1 MLGQQVTPQTSF
13 KVSGI
18 EGDRVELVTEYRLTK
33 GRHYA
38 LTVMYIGGP
47 KLNDEGHSK
56 CSVFDLTFSIVHQ
69 SQLVEEVKCAA
80 SNDVASLSAALPK
93 KITDRDLDSHGE
105 YTFEKVLKLAY
116 PHDFQHVE
124 KIAATKGARGSARDI
139 ARENIEIQLEKN
151 FDISASIEHEYDQA
165 LFTLELAE

>member
-1 MLGQQVTPQTSF
+1 
-13 KVSGI
+13 
-18 EGDRVELVTEYRLTK
+18 VTEYRLTK

-56 CSVFDLTFSIVHQ
+56 CSVFDLTFSIVHE

-80 SNDVASLSAALPK
+80 GDDIPALSAALPK

-105 YTFEKVLKLAY
+105 YSFDKVLKLAY

-124 KIAATKGARGSARDI
+124 KTPATQRDRGSARDI
-139 ARENIEIQLEKN
+139 LRENIEIQLAKN

-165 LFTLELAE
+165 MFTLELAE

>member
-1 MLGQQVTPQTSF
+1 M
-13 KVSGI
+13 
-18 EGDRVELVTEYRLTK
+18 TEYRLTK

-56 CSVFDLTFSIVHQ
+56 CSVFDLTFSIVHE
-69 SQLVEEVKCAA
+69 SQLVEEVKC
-80 SNDVASLSAALPK
+80 VAGDDIPALSAALPK

-105 YTFEKVLKLAY
+105 YSFDKVLKLAY

-124 KIAATKGARGSARDI
+124 KTPATQRGRGSARDI
-139 ARENIEIQLEKN
+139 LRENIEIQLAKN

-165 LFTLELAE
+165 MFTLELAE

>member
-1 MLGQQVTPQTSF
+1 
-13 KVSGI
+13 
-18 EGDRVELVTEYRLTK
+18 
-33 GRHYA
+33 
-38 LTVMYIGGP
+38 MYIGGP

-56 CSVFDLTFSIVHQ
+56 CSVFDLTFSIVHE

-80 SNDVASLSAALPK
+80 GDDIPALSAALPK

-105 YTFEKVLKLAY
+105 YSFEKVLKLAY

-124 KIAATKGARGSARDI
+124 KTPATQRGRGSARDI
-139 ARENIEIQLEKN
+139 LRENVEIQLAKN

-165 LFTLELAE
+165 MFTLELAE

>member
-1 MLGQQVTPQTSF
+1 
-13 KVSGI
+13 
-18 EGDRVELVTEYRLTK
+18 
-33 GRHYA
+33 
-38 LTVMYIGGP
+38 MYIGGP

-56 CSVFDLTFSIVHQ
+56 CSVFDLTFSIVHE

-80 SNDVASLSAALPK
+80 GNDIPALSAALPK

-105 YTFEKVLKLAY
+105 YSFEKVLKLAY

-124 KIAATKGARGSARDI
+124 KTPATQRGRGSARDI
-139 ARENIEIQLEKN
+139 LRENVEIQLAKN

-165 LFTLELAE
+165 MFTLELAE

>member
-1 MLGQQVTPQTSF
+1 M
-13 KVSGI
+13 
-18 EGDRVELVTEYRLTK
+18 TEYRLTK

-56 CSVFDLTFSIVHQ
+56 CSVFDLTFSIVHE

-80 SNDVASLSAALPK
+80 GDDIPALSAALPK

-105 YTFEKVLKLAY
+105 YSFDKVLKLAY

-124 KIAATKGARGSARDI
+124 KTPATQRGRGSARDI
-139 ARENIEIQLEKN
+139 LRENIEIQLAKN

-165 LFTLELAE
+165 MFTLELAE

>member
-1 MLGQQVTPQTSF
+1 M
-13 KVSGI
+13 
-18 EGDRVELVTEYRLTK
+18 TEYKLTK

-56 CSVFDLTFSIVHQ
+56 CSVFDLTFSIVHE

-80 SNDVASLSAALPK
+80 GNDIPALSAALPK

-105 YTFEKVLKLAY
+105 YSFEKVLKLAY

-124 KIAATKGARGSARDI
+124 KTPATQRGRGSARDI
-139 ARENIEIQLEKN
+139 LRENVEIQLAKN

-165 LFTLELAE
+165 MFTVELAE

>member
-1 MLGQQVTPQTSF
+1 M
-13 KVSGI
+13 
-18 EGDRVELVTEYRLTK
+18 TEYRLTK

-56 CSVFDLTFSIVHQ
+56 CSVFDLTFSIVHE

-80 SNDVASLSAALPK
+80 GDDIPTLSAALPK

-105 YTFEKVLKLAY
+105 YSFEQVLKLAY

-124 KIAATKGARGSARDI
+124 KTPATQRDRGSARDI
-139 ARENIEIQLEKN
+139 LRENVEIQLAKN

-165 LFTLELAE
+165 MFTVELAE

>member
-1 MLGQQVTPQTSF
+1 M
-13 KVSGI
+13 
-18 EGDRVELVTEYRLTK
+18 EYRLTK

-56 CSVFDLTFSIVHQ
+56 CSVFDLTFSIVHE

-80 SNDVASLSAALPK
+80 GDDIPALSAALPK

-105 YTFEKVLKLAY
+105 YSFDKVLKLAY

-124 KIAATKGARGSARDI
+124 KTPATQRGRGSARDI
-139 ARENIEIQLEKN
+139 LRENIEIQLAKN

-165 LFTLELAE
+165 MFTLELAE

>member
-1 MLGQQVTPQTSF
+1 M
-13 KVSGI
+13 
-18 EGDRVELVTEYRLTK
+18 TEYRLTK

-56 CSVFDLTFSIVHQ
+56 CSVFDLTFSIVHE
-69 SQLVEEVKCAA
+69 SQLVEEVKC
-80 SNDVASLSAALPK
+80 VAGDDIPALSAALPK

-105 YTFEKVLKLAY
+105 YSFEKVLKLAY

-124 KIAATKGARGSARDI
+124 KTPATQRDRGSARDI
-139 ARENIEIQLEKN
+139 LRENIEIQLAKN

-165 LFTLELAE
+165 MFTLELAE

>member
-1 MLGQQVTPQTSF
+1 
-13 KVSGI
+13 
-18 EGDRVELVTEYRLTK
+18 VTEYRLTK

-56 CSVFDLTFSIVHQ
+56 CSVFDLTFSIVHE
-69 SQLVEEVKCAA
+69 SQLVEEVKC
-80 SNDVASLSAALPK
+80 VAGDDIPALSAALPK

-105 YTFEKVLKLAY
+105 YSFDKVLKLAY

-124 KIAATKGARGSARDI
+124 KTPATQRGRGSARDI
-139 ARENIEIQLEKN
+139 LRENIEIQLAKN

-165 LFTLELAE
+165 MFTLELAE

>member
-1 MLGQQVTPQTSF
+1 
-13 KVSGI
+13 
-18 EGDRVELVTEYRLTK
+18 VTEYRLTK

-56 CSVFDLTFSIVHQ
+56 CSVFDLTFSIVHE

-80 SNDVASLSAALPK
+80 GDDIPALSAALPK

-105 YTFEKVLKLAY
+105 YSFDKVLKLAY

-124 KIAATKGARGSARDI
+124 KTPATQRGRGSARDI
-139 ARENIEIQLEKN
+139 LRENIEIQLAKN

-165 LFTLELAE
+165 MFTLELAE

>member
-1 MLGQQVTPQTSF
+1 
-13 KVSGI
+13 
-18 EGDRVELVTEYRLTK
+18 VTEYRLTK

-56 CSVFDLTFSIVHQ
+56 CSVFDLTFSIVHE
-69 SQLVEEVKCAA
+69 SQLVEEVKC
-80 SNDVASLSAALPK
+80 VAGDDIPALSAALPK

-105 YTFEKVLKLAY
+105 YSFEKVLKLAY

-124 KIAATKGARGSARDI
+124 KTPATQRDRGSARDI
-139 ARENIEIQLEKN
+139 LRENIEIQLAKN

-165 LFTLELAE
+165 MFTLELAE

>member
-1 MLGQQVTPQTSF
+1 
-13 KVSGI
+13 
-18 EGDRVELVTEYRLTK
+18 VTEYRLTK

-56 CSVFDLTFSIVHQ
+56 CSVFDLTFSIVHE
-69 SQLVEEVKCAA
+69 SQLVEEVKC
-80 SNDVASLSAALPK
+80 VAGDDIPALSAALPK

-105 YTFEKVLKLAY
+105 YSFEKVLKLAY

-124 KIAATKGARGSARDI
+124 KTPATQRNRGSARDI
-139 ARENIEIQLEKN
+139 LRENIEIQLAKN

-165 LFTLELAE
+165 MFTLELAE

>member
-1 MLGQQVTPQTSF
+1 M
-13 KVSGI
+13 
-18 EGDRVELVTEYRLTK
+18 TEYKLTK

-56 CSVFDLTFSIVHQ
+56 CSVFDLTFSIVHE

-80 SNDVASLSAALPK
+80 GNDIPALSAALPK

-105 YTFEKVLKLAY
+105 YSFEKVLKLAY

-124 KIAATKGARGSARDI
+124 KTPATQRGRGSARDI
-139 ARENIEIQLEKN
+139 LRENVEIQLAKN

-165 LFTLELAE
+165 MFTLELAE

>member
-1 MLGQQVTPQTSF
+1 
-13 KVSGI
+13 
-18 EGDRVELVTEYRLTK
+18 
-33 GRHYA
+33 
-38 LTVMYIGGP
+38 MYIGGP

-56 CSVFDLTFSIVHQ
+56 CSVFDLTFSIVHE

-80 SNDVASLSAALPK
+80 GDDIPALSAALPK

-105 YTFEKVLKLAY
+105 YSFDKVLKLAY

-124 KIAATKGARGSARDI
+124 KTPATQRGRGSARDI
-139 ARENIEIQLEKN
+139 LRENIEIQLAKN

-165 LFTLELAE
+165 MFTLELAE

>member
-1 MLGQQVTPQTSF
+1 
-13 KVSGI
+13 
-18 EGDRVELVTEYRLTK
+18 VTEYRLTK

-56 CSVFDLTFSIVHQ
+56 CSVFDLTFSIVHE
-69 SQLVEEVKCAA
+69 SQLVEEVKC
-80 SNDVASLSAALPK
+80 VAGDDIPALSAALPK

-105 YTFEKVLKLAY
+105 YSFDKVLKLAY

-124 KIAATKGARGSARDI
+124 KTPATQRDRGSARDI
-139 ARENIEIQLEKN
+139 LRENIEIQLAKN

-165 LFTLELAE
+165 MFTLELAE

>member
-1 MLGQQVTPQTSF
+1 
-13 KVSGI
+13 
-18 EGDRVELVTEYRLTK
+18 VTEYKLTK

-56 CSVFDLTFSIVHQ
+56 CSVFDLTFSIVHE

-80 SNDVASLSAALPK
+80 GDDIPALSAALPK

-105 YTFEKVLKLAY
+105 YSFEKVLKLAY

-124 KIAATKGARGSARDI
+124 KTPATQRGRGSARDI
-139 ARENIEIQLEKN
+139 LRENVEIQLAKN

-165 LFTLELAE
+165 MFTVELAE

>member
-1 MLGQQVTPQTSF
+1 
-13 KVSGI
+13 
-18 EGDRVELVTEYRLTK
+18 
-33 GRHYA
+33 
-38 LTVMYIGGP
+38 MYIGGP

-56 CSVFDLTFSIVHQ
+56 CSVFDLTFSIVHE

-80 SNDVASLSAALPK
+80 GDDIPALSAALPK

-105 YTFEKVLKLAY
+105 YSFDKVLKLAY

-124 KIAATKGARGSARDI
+124 KTPATQRDRGSARDI
-139 ARENIEIQLEKN
+139 LRENIEIQLAKN

-165 LFTLELAE
+165 MFTLELAE

>member
-1 MLGQQVTPQTSF
+1 M
-13 KVSGI
+13 
-18 EGDRVELVTEYRLTK
+18 TEYRLTK

-56 CSVFDLTFSIVHQ
+56 CSVFDLTFSIVHE

-80 SNDVASLSAALPK
+80 GNDIPALSAALPK

-105 YTFEKVLKLAY
+105 YSFEKVLKLAY

-124 KIAATKGARGSARDI
+124 KTPATQRGRGSARDI
-139 ARENIEIQLEKN
+139 LRENVEIQLAKN

-165 LFTLELAE
+165 MFTVELAE

>member
-1 MLGQQVTPQTSF
+1 M
-13 KVSGI
+13 
-18 EGDRVELVTEYRLTK
+18 TEYRLTK

-56 CSVFDLTFSIVHQ
+56 CSVFDLTFSIVHE

-80 SNDVASLSAALPK
+80 GDDIPALSAALPK

-105 YTFEKVLKLAY
+105 YSFEKVLKLAY

-124 KIAATKGARGSARDI
+124 KTPATQRDRGSARDI
-139 ARENIEIQLEKN
+139 LRENIEIQLAKN

-165 LFTLELAE
+165 MFTLELAE

>member
-1 MLGQQVTPQTSF
+1 
-13 KVSGI
+13 
-18 EGDRVELVTEYRLTK
+18 
-33 GRHYA
+33 
-38 LTVMYIGGP
+38 MYIGGP

-56 CSVFDLTFSIVHQ
+56 CSVFDLTFSIVHE

-80 SNDVASLSAALPK
+80 GNDIPALSAALPK

-105 YTFEKVLKLAY
+105 YSFEKVLKLAY

-124 KIAATKGARGSARDI
+124 KTPATQRGRGSARDI
-139 ARENIEIQLEKN
+139 LRENVEIQLAKN

-165 LFTLELAE
+165 MFTVELAE

>member
-1 MLGQQVTPQTSF
+1 M
-13 KVSGI
+13 
-18 EGDRVELVTEYRLTK
+18 TEYRLTK

-56 CSVFDLTFSIVHQ
+56 CSVFDLTFSIVHE

-80 SNDVASLSAALPK
+80 GDDIPALSAALPK

-105 YTFEKVLKLAY
+105 YSFEKVLKLAY

-124 KIAATKGARGSARDI
+124 KTPATQRGRGSARDI
-139 ARENIEIQLEKN
+139 LRENVEIQLAKN

-165 LFTLELAE
+165 MFTVELAE

>member
-18 EGDRVELVTEYRLTK
+18 EGDRVELVMEYRLTK

-69 SQLVEEVKCAA
+69 SQLEEEVKCTAN
-80 SNDVASLSAALPK
+80 NDVPSLSAALPK

-105 YTFEKVLKLAY
+105 YSFEKVLKLAY

-124 KIAATKGARGSARDI
+124 KTAATQRTRGSARDI
-139 ARENIEIQLEKN
+139 LKENIEILLEKN

-165 LFTLELAE
+165 LFTVELAE

>member
-1 MLGQQVTPQTSF
+1 
-13 KVSGI
+13 
-18 EGDRVELVTEYRLTK
+18 
-33 GRHYA
+33 
-38 LTVMYIGGP
+38 MYIGGP

-56 CSVFDLTFSIVHQ
+56 CSVFDLTFSIVHE

-80 SNDVASLSAALPK
+80 GDEIPALSAALPK

-105 YTFEKVLKLAY
+105 YSFEKVLKLAY

-124 KIAATKGARGSARDI
+124 KTPATQRGRGSARDI
-139 ARENIEIQLEKN
+139 LRENVEIQLAKN

-165 LFTLELAE
+165 MFTVELAE

>member
-1 MLGQQVTPQTSF
+1 
-13 KVSGI
+13 
-18 EGDRVELVTEYRLTK
+18 VTEYKLTK

-56 CSVFDLTFSIVHQ
+56 CSVFDLTFSIVHE

-80 SNDVASLSAALPK
+80 GNDIPALSAALPK

-105 YTFEKVLKLAY
+105 YSFEKVLKLAY

-124 KIAATKGARGSARDI
+124 KTPATQRGRGSARDI
-139 ARENIEIQLEKN
+139 LRENVEIQLAKN

-165 LFTLELAE
+165 MFTVELAE

>member
-1 MLGQQVTPQTSF
+1 
-13 KVSGI
+13 
-18 EGDRVELVTEYRLTK
+18 VTEYRLTK

-47 KLNDEGHSK
+47 KLNDEGHSR

-80 SNDVASLSAALPK
+80 SDEILSMAAALPK
-93 KITDRDLDSHGE
+93 KITDRDLDSNGE
-105 YTFEKVLKLAY
+105 YSFEKVLKLAY

-124 KIAATKGARGSARDI
+124 KTAATERARGSARDI
-139 ARENIEIQLEKN
+139 LRENIEIQLEKN
-151 FDISASIEHEYDQA
+151 FDISAPVEHEYDQA

>member
-1 MLGQQVTPQTSF
+1 M
-13 KVSGI
+13 
-18 EGDRVELVTEYRLTK
+18 TEYKLTK

-56 CSVFDLTFSIVHQ
+56 CSVFDLTFSIVHE

-80 SNDVASLSAALPK
+80 GDDIPALSAALPK

-105 YTFEKVLKLAY
+105 YSFEKVLKLAY

-124 KIAATKGARGSARDI
+124 KTPATQRGRGSARDI
-139 ARENIEIQLEKN
+139 LRENVEIQLAKN

-165 LFTLELAE
+165 MFTVELAE

>member
-1 MLGQQVTPQTSF
+1 M
-13 KVSGI
+13 
-18 EGDRVELVTEYRLTK
+18 TEYRLTK

-56 CSVFDLTFSIVHQ
+56 CSVFDLTFSIVHE
-69 SQLVEEVKCAA
+69 SQLVEEVKC
-80 SNDVASLSAALPK
+80 VAGDDIPALSAALPK

-105 YTFEKVLKLAY
+105 YSFEKVLKLAY

-124 KIAATKGARGSARDI
+124 KTPATQRGRGSARDI
-139 ARENIEIQLEKN
+139 LRENIEIQLAKN

-165 LFTLELAE
+165 MFTLELAE

>member
-1 MLGQQVTPQTSF
+1 M
-13 KVSGI
+13 
-18 EGDRVELVTEYRLTK
+18 TEYRLTK

-56 CSVFDLTFSIVHQ
+56 CSVFDLTFSIVHE
-69 SQLVEEVKCAA
+69 SQLVEEVKC
-80 SNDVASLSAALPK
+80 VAGDDIPALSAALPK

-105 YTFEKVLKLAY
+105 YSFEKVLKLAY

-124 KIAATKGARGSARDI
+124 KTPATQRDRGSARDI
-139 ARENIEIQLEKN
+139 LRENIEIQLAKN

-165 LFTLELAE
+165 MFTLALAE